1 MEPTKA
7 DHQEPKRLTMRQVVA
22 QLVLVVPKRARK
34 PGMDADPL
42 IERLNTA
49 LLNLWSRPFYA
60 FIESHRR
67 TLSFKRAS
75 ARFEDALHRLLS
87 NFFKIRSADMTLGDK
102 LRQLAQLLKE
112 TNFKDAENGI
122 RFADQLCQAP
132 DLSQIKIP
140 SGALPERPCYKT
152 WRDDFRLLAL
162 ISALGL
168 KSGKDVIA
176 DEEKNGAVFDQA
188 KPGLH
193 EEMRAWYD
201 TMRHK
206 LAAEYNSLSSDQACM
221 WRQWNRDMWKA
232 VTAVRQKVPDLDDD
246 DGTRSEER
254 RVLVAANFVSVQ
266 SPEGVALPHAQED
279 VHDMHDVLG
288 NLQHQLWLTVF
299 IYPLGDNL
307 YPERSLVERKLDS
320 LRNLG
325 SRGALDKAVAE
336 IITAAPSPK
345 EFSRGNTPCTKAC
358 FSHLAVSRALPDASR
373 EGSTVYEA

>member
-1 MEPTKA
+1 M
-7 DHQEPKRLTMRQVVA
+7 
-22 QLVLVVPKRARK
+22 
-34 PGMDADPL
+34 
-42 IERLNTA
+42 
-49 LLNLWSRPFYA
+49 
-60 FIESHRR
+60 
-67 TLSFKRAS
+67 
-75 ARFEDALHRLLS
+75 
-87 NFFKIRSADMTLGDK
+87 
-102 LRQLAQLLKE
+102 
-112 TNFKDAENGI
+112 
-122 RFADQLCQAP
+122 
-132 DLSQIKIP
+132 SQIKIP

-254 RVLVAANFVSVQ
+254 RVLVAANFVVRYSLIASGSKVQ
-266 SPEGVALPHAQED
+266 KLTHGLPACPRVCHSGTA
-279 VHDMHDVLG
+279 
-288 NLQHQLWLTVF
+288 
-299 IYPLGDNL
+299 
-307 YPERSLVERKLDS
+307 SSCLV
-320 LRNLG
+320 
-325 SRGALDKAVAE
+325 
-336 IITAAPSPK
+336 
-345 EFSRGNTPCTKAC
+345 
-358 FSHLAVSRALPDASR
+358 
-373 EGSTVYEA
+373 